1 VGRALLKW
9 FTDEASTAYP
19 ELSAFHIVTARK
31 NPASPAKLCEVTVHA
46 IFLVA
51 ASSDGSMV
59 VARSSAC
66 EYLADAVEDLWEQ
79 VLLKIGT
86 GRFLKILA

>member
-1 VGRALLKW
+1 VGVLLKW
-9 FTDEASTAYP
+9 FIEEASIAYLG
-19 ELSAFHIVTARK
+19 LSDFHIVTARK
-31 NPASPAKLCEVTVHA
+31 NPASPANLCEGTVHVMC
-46 IFLVA
+46 LVA
-51 ASSDGSMV
+51 GSSDGIMV

-86 GRFLKILA
+86 GKFLKILA